1 MSRSKKIS
9 FENRDKFVALGLNIA
24 YYRKQQGLTQD
35 ELAERADI
43 SRSHMSNI
51 EAPNMVK
58 SFSLEILFR
67 IADVLK
73 VDAYKLLI
81 FRD

>member
-43 SRSHMSNI
+43 SRSHMSSI